1 MTGQASPSMIIDVIL
16 LRLMMCFFIILF
28 SYTLSI
34 MFFIF
39 FISLIRAFY
48 SCHDFFFIMMTL
60 FDVFVTFSQFLISCL
75 LSLAN
80 FSPFSLFHHP
90 MRRVLGLLFLDTFEF
105 SLNLLY
111 AVSHFFTCL
120 CFFFM
125 TLFDIF

>member
-1 MTGQASPSMIIDVIL
+1 
-16 LRLMMCFFIILF
+16 
-28 SYTLSI
+28 
-34 MFFIF
+34 
-39 FISLIRAFY
+39 
-48 SCHDFFFIMMTL
+48 MMTL

-111 AVSHFFTCL
+111 AVSHFSRAFASSL
-120 CFFFM
+120 
-125 TLFDIF
+125 

>member
-80 FSPFSLFHHP
+80 FSPFSLFHHQCAGVRP
-90 MRRVLGLLFLDTFEF
+90 TFLDTFEF

-120 CFFFM
+120 CFFM